1 MKEALEKRN
10 IAKKKKPTFLRQDS
24 NKYSFNNKWRK
35 PRGLHN
41 KRRLS
46 KKGHQKNPSI
56 GYSSPKEVKYLNK
69 DGLNRILI
77 ATIKDLKLVNKDKDI
92 IVLSSKLGIKK
103 KIEILEK
110 IIESNLKLENI
121 KDPKLYIQTKKSE
134 FEEKKKEKK
143 ERISKKEKA
152 KAESL
157 KKSKEKE
164 EKEGAEEDK
173 QKEIKEE
180 VQKAPQ
186 KEIKQ
191 KQINVKQDTTQ
202 QKAGHQASG
211 VPGTKQ

>member
-10 IAKKKKPTFLRQDS
+10 SAKKKKPTFLRQDS

-69 DGLNRILI
+69 DGLNRVLI
-77 ATIKDLKLVNKDKDI
+77 TTINDLKSINKDKDI

-103 KIEILEK
+103 KIDILEK

-121 KDPKLYIQTKKSE
+121 KDPKAYIQTKKNE
-134 FEEKKKEKK
+134 FEEKKK
-143 ERISKKEKA
+143 
-152 KAESL
+152 
-157 KKSKEKE
+157 
-164 EKEGAEEDK
+164 
-173 QKEIKEE
+173 
-180 VQKAPQ
+180 
-186 KEIKQ
+186 Q
-191 KQINVKQDTTQ
+191 KQSLLRNLRKKKRKKD
-202 QKAGHQASG
+202 QKK
-211 VPGTKQ
+211 TNKKK